1 MDSREIDHRRAAV
14 FVLCSVGI
22 AGVRRVLWSRN
33 NDAGSGG
40 ASWERLIPAPHPH
53 VGVDAVAGRRQA
65 RREMETRASSPRR
78 LGPFVTGLVLA
89 LAAASATAADWQP
102 FTIGETAPTRAQ
114 TRWFRAWVL
123 PEENM
128 VTPAEKD
135 LWRDSMT
142 LTFRG
147 VTGTVSVWL
156 NGQRIIEP
164 TATTAEKPVRFKVP
178 KGILEKG
185 AFSAFVVRVDGPAAA
200 SGFPEAP
207 IFGGYHDELPLGPA
221 WEVTATEPAADEL
234 RATAQKPAFAGY
246 TPADFRPS
254 ITPMQRAQELV
265 RGKFVAPAEALA
277 ALKTSDDLVVEELL
291 HEPQIAQPTHVSF
304 DERGRVWI
312 SQYRQYPY
320 PAGVKMISRDMYYRS
335 KYDRV
340 PPAPPHHEHGAD
352 VISVHEDTDGD
363 GTFDR
368 HRNVLTGLNMANAAV
383 RGHGGLWV
391 MNTPYL
397 LFYPD
402 ADGDDMPDRDPEVRL
417 SGFGLEDT
425 HSVANGLAW
434 GPDGWLYGAQG
445 STTTS
450 RVVRPGVDPP
460 DFAGVYNEGCMV
472 WRYHPEQKIYEIFA
486 DGSGNTFGLS
496 FDAEGRLYSGH
507 NGGDTRG
514 WHHVQSGLYLKQG
527 KDPGK
532 FGPSPN
538 AFAFGEMPMMKSA
551 NSIPR
556 FSHML
561 TMVEGPAMPA
571 RWRGEFFAIDPLHH
585 HVVAAKRI
593 AAGATFSTADDGFPL
608 TTADETFRPVFIA
621 NAPDGSIYVAD
632 FREEYI
638 AHGQNYQSQIDPD
651 TGRLYRLRG
660 KGEPL
665 LNDVNLAAKTNAQLV
680 QTLSHANPWHR
691 QTAVR
696 LLGERKAMEV
706 EGPLK
711 TLLAGAATH
720 PALEALWAL
729 HGIGQLDEALAVKTL
744 AHPSAPVRAWTIRLM
759 GDAKELPRG
768 FSDALLARAKTEQD
782 AEVRCQMLST
792 ARRLPVGQSLPLVK
806 ALAMRP
812 DDVEDPFTPL
822 MAWFTVESH
831 CASNREAVVA
841 LFDDPAWWAAPFVK
855 RHLTEKT
862 MRRFAEAGSRQDL
875 LVCARLLAKAPSKE
889 DRTAALAGFEEAF
902 KGRSLPSLPDELVT
916 ALAASGVAS
925 PALKLRQGDPAAVAE
940 ALKTAADTAQPAAR
954 RLEVVAALGETKR
967 PEALQPL
974 LAIAAADGA
983 EDVRKA
989 ALGALSSYEDPAVA
1003 ERLLAAWPGL
1013 PGSLRPSALGLL
1025 VSRPAWAGKTL
1036 DAVNAGAVA
1045 KALFSPDVLARLR
1058 AHTDAALMARV
1069 SEIFPASA
1077 PTASASL
1084 KPRLDE
1090 IRALLTSGPGD
1101 AYKGEPIFM
1110 TRCGACHTLFF
1121 KGGKI
1126 GPNLTAYQRDDLGT
1140 MLASIVD
1147 PNAEI
1152 REGFVNYLVTTRDG
1166 RTLSGFLADS
1176 DANGI
1181 VLRGFDGIDVPVLRT
1196 ELAGMNPVG
1205 RSLMPEGLLD
1215 GLSTAELRDLFAY
1228 LRQSQPIVK

>member
-1 MDSREIDHRRAAV
+1 
-14 FVLCSVGI
+14 
-22 AGVRRVLWSRN
+22 
-33 NDAGSGG
+33 
-40 ASWERLIPAPHPH
+40 
-53 VGVDAVAGRRQA
+53 
-65 RREMETRASSPRR
+65 
-78 LGPFVTGLVLA
+78 
-89 LAAASATAADWQP
+89 
-102 FTIGETAPTRAQ
+102 
-114 TRWFRAWVL
+114 
-123 PEENM
+123 M

-164 TATTAEKPVRFKVP
+164 TTTTAEKPVRFKVP

-221 WEVTATEPAADEL
+221 WETTTTEPTTEEL
-234 RATAQKPAFAGY
+234 RASAQKPRFAAY
-246 TPADFRPS
+246 TSANFRPS
-254 ITPMQRAQELV
+254 VTPMQRAQELV

-277 ALKTSDDLVVEELL
+277 ALKTTDDLVVEELL

-340 PPAPPHHEHGAD
+340 PPAPPHQDKGAD
-352 VISVHEDTDGD
+352 IISVHEDTDGD
-363 GTFDR
+363 GILDR
-368 HRNVLTGLNMANAAV
+368 HKNVLTGLNMANAAV

-402 ADGDDMPDRDPEVRL
+402 ADGDDVPDGDPEVRL
-417 SGFGLEDT
+417 AGFGLEDT
-425 HSVANGLAW
+425 HSVANGLVW

-445 STTTS
+445 STTIS

-460 DFAGVYNEGCMV
+460 DFAGHYNEGCMV
-472 WRYHPEQKIYEIFA
+472 WRYHPERKIYEMFA

-538 AFAFGEMPMMKSA
+538 AFAFGEMPMMTSA

-561 TMVEGPAMPA
+561 TMVDGPAMPA

-660 KGEPL
+660 KREPL
-665 LNDVNLAAKTNAQLV
+665 LKDVNVAAKSNTQLV
-680 QTLSHANPWHR
+680 ETLSHPHPWHR

-696 LLGERKAMEV
+696 LLSERKAVEV
-706 EGPLK
+706 EPQLK
-711 TLLAGAATH
+711 NLLAGEGTH

-729 HGIGQLDEALAVKTL
+729 HGLGRLDEATAVKML
-744 AHPSAPVRAWTIRLM
+744 VHPAAPVRAWTIRLM
-759 GDAKELPRG
+759 GDAKELPAE
-768 FSDALLARAKTEQD
+768 FFQAVLARAKSEPD

-792 ARRLPVGQSLPLVK
+792 ARRLPVGEALRIVK
-806 ALAMRP
+806 ALALRT
-812 DDVEDPFTPL
+812 DDLDDAFVPL

-831 CASNREAVVA
+831 CATVRDAVVA
-841 LFDDPAWWAAPFVK
+841 LFDDPAWWAAPFVR
-855 RHLTEKT
+855 RHLTGKT

-875 LVCARLLAKAPSKE
+875 LVCAKLLGRTPSKE
-889 DRTAALAGFEEAF
+889 DQKAALAGFEEAF
-902 KGRSLPSLPDELVT
+902 KGRALPALPDELVT
-916 ALAASGVAS
+916 ALAASGLAS

-940 ALKTAADTAQPAAR
+940 ALKTAADATQAGAKR
-954 RLEVVAALGETKR
+954 IEVIAALGETKR
-967 PEALQPL
+967 AEALEVL
-974 LAIAAADGA
+974 LGIATADGA

-989 ALGALSSYEDPAVA
+989 ALGALSSFDNAAVP
-1003 ERLLAAWPGL
+1003 ERLLAAWPSL
-1013 PGSLRPSALGLL
+1013 PGDLRPSALGLL
-1025 VSRPAWAGKTL
+1025 VSRPAWAGKVL
-1036 DAVNAGAVA
+1036 DAVKAEAVA
-1045 KALFSPDVLARLR
+1045 KAMFSPDVLARLR
-1058 AHTDAALMARV
+1058 AHTEATLAARV

-1077 PTASASL
+1077 PTASATL

-1090 IRALLTSGPGD
+1090 VRAVLAGGPGD
-1101 AYKGEPIFM
+1101 AYKGEPLFM

-1140 MLASIVD
+1140 MLVSIVD

-1166 RTLSGFLADS
+1166 RSLSGFLADS

-1181 VLRGFDGIDVPVLRT
+1181 VLRGFDGIDVPVPRANVV
-1196 ELAGMNPVG
+1196 EMKPVG

-1215 GLSTAELRDLFAY
+1215 GLSSAELRDLFAY